1 MVSLYRRRK
10 SSAKVEA
17 ARPNLVVL
25 DSPNSLDTKEMEK
38 LSSERPVENN
48 TVTSAGSP
56 QPGAGKGRVHGTSS
70 ASLGGDGMC
79 TCSVQLGLAC
89 HYVGLE
95 ELSACLL
102 CLQWWVGS
110 FTAIRVVSL
119 TY

>member
-1 MVSLYRRRK
+1 MLLREAKKGSPSPCIQCRKRK

-48 TVTSAGSP
+48 TATSAGSP

-70 ASLGGDGMC
+70 ASLGGDGVECAHALYSWDWPVIM
-79 TCSVQLGLAC
+79 LD
-89 HYVGLE
+89 
-95 ELSACLL
+95 
-102 CLQWWVGS
+102 
-110 FTAIRVVSL
+110 
-119 TY
+119 